1 MVQSFKKWTDSGLRC
16 HIYSSGSVEAQK
28 LLFKYSEHGDL
39 TNYVTSYF
47 DTVNAGPKL
56 KSESYKV
63 IAKELKA
70 EPKSI
75 LFLSD
80 NPGEIR
86 AAKEAGLHAIVLV
99 RPGNAPLS
107 EELEKGDEEPWL
119 VVKEFG
125 AVQDWLHAESLTI
138 DSKVIL
144 DQPNK

>member
-1 MVQSFKKWTDSGLRC
+1 VVDVFKKWTGSGLKC

-39 TNYVTSYF
+39 TAYLTRYF
-47 DTVNAGPKL
+47 DTVNVGPKL

-63 IAKELKA
+63 IAKELMA
-70 EPKSI
+70 EPEQI

-86 AAKEAGLHAIVLV
+86 AAKKAGFHAIVLV
-99 RPGNAPLS
+99 RAGNAPLP
-107 EELEKGDEEPWL
+107 EKLENDDEEPWL

-125 AVQDWLHAESLTI
+125 AVQDWLHAESLTM
-138 DSKVIL
+138 DTKVI
-144 DQPNK
+144 QSGE